1 MLLRKH
7 GGDAQEKEVAPRHK
21 RVGRRAGRLF
31 LVHHDG
37 RVGERVVAQLGN
49 KGNVHALEA
58 HTSFLGNLFSQFHFE
73 GVLLPVHET

>member
-37 RVGERVVAQLGN
+37 RVGERVVAQLSN
-49 KGNVHALEA
+49 KGNILALKAHASL
-58 HTSFLGNLFSQFHFE
+58 HGNLFGQFYFE